1 MKNSTIHRLIL
12 LIAVALWAPAAHALD
27 AGVSYAAFQT
37 PDGKSYLEVNLEI
50 AAGSI
55 MYRHIDSTR
64 MQAAAEVLILVRDGE
79 TIVNYEKY
87 ILQSPQVVFP
97 ESLLDVKRLA
107 VSQGDYT
114 LEVLVTDV
122 NDASNLDQF
131 KSPVTVR
138 FGSQIT
144 LSDVQLLRSFK
155 PDNSDNPFTKNGF
168 FMEPLPFNF
177 YDRNATLLA
186 FYAEVYGA
194 DKSVTDEKYRV
205 RYVIEKELG
214 NDQRT
219 LVAAG
224 SQDKKTLSMDALLVQ
239 MDISNMESGNYSLRV
254 ELRNMNNELLV
265 FRIITFQRS
274 NPYLDFKAS
283 ELTDEVVEKQFVQKL
298 DKDQLKYSLRA
309 ISVLMLGEQST
320 TLMNVLKSGEEK
332 QMRFFL
338 FRHFVEKDP
347 NNPEQAYRDYMAVAD
362 AANVKFRSG
371 FRYGFETDRGRM
383 FLRFGQASDVIHV
396 EDEPGAPP
404 YEIWVYYK
412 FPSTGQNNVK
422 FLFYNPSLAGDDFIL
437 LHSTARGEISNPKW
451 ERELYR
457 RNPTEYTDDNYN
469 DATSVQRNN
478 GRNARA
484 YFEDF

>member
-1 MKNSTIHRLIL
+1 MKNTTINRFSLL
-12 LIAVALWAPAAHALD
+12 LIIACWAQFAQALD
-27 AGVSYAAFQT
+27 AGVSFAAYQT
-37 PDGKSYLEVNLEI
+37 PDGKSYIEVNLEI

-64 MQAAAEVLILVRDGE
+64 MQAGAEVLILVKDGE
-79 TIVNYEKY
+79 TVVNYEKY
-87 ILQSPQVVFP
+87 ILQSPAVTFP

-107 VSQGDYT
+107 VNQGVYT

-122 NDASNLDQF
+122 NDASNIDQF
-131 KSPVTVR
+131 TSPVNVR

-155 PDNSDNPFTKNGF
+155 PDNSESPFTKNGF
-168 FMEPLPFNF
+168 FLEPLPFNF
-177 YDRNATLLA
+177 YDRSANLLA
-186 FYAEVYGA
+186 FYAEVYQA

-214 NDQRT
+214 NGQRN
-219 LVAAG
+219 LIAAG
-224 SQDKKTLSMDALLVQ
+224 SQDKKPVAVDALLVQ
-239 MDISNMESGNYSLRV
+239 MDISTMESGNYSLTV
-254 ELRNMNNELLV
+254 ELRKMNNELLATRTLV
-265 FRIITFQRS
+265 FQRS
-274 NPYLDFKAS
+274 NPSLDFKAS

-320 TLMNVLKSGEEK
+320 TIMNVLKSGDEK

-347 NNPEQAYRDYMAVAD
+347 NNPEQAYREYMAVAD

-383 FLRFGQASDVIHV
+383 FLRFGQASDIVHV

-451 ERELYR
+451 ERELYK

-469 DATSVQRNN
+469 DATSVQRNS

-484 YFEDF
+484 YFEDL

>member
-1 MKNSTIHRLIL
+1 MKNTTINRFSLL
-12 LIAVALWAPAAHALD
+12 LIMACWAQFAQALD
-27 AGVSYAAFQT
+27 AGVSFAAYQT
-37 PDGKSYLEVNLEI
+37 PDGKSYIEVNLEI

-64 MQAAAEVLILVRDGE
+64 MQAGAEVLILVKDGE
-79 TIVNYEKY
+79 TVVNYEKY
-87 ILQSPQVVFP
+87 ILQSPAVTFP

-107 VSQGDYT
+107 VNQGAYT
-114 LEVLVTDV
+114 LEVLVTDI

-131 KSPVTVR
+131 TSPVNVR

-155 PDNSDNPFTKNGF
+155 PDNSDSPFTKNGF
-168 FMEPLPFNF
+168 FLEPLPFNF
-177 YDRNATLLA
+177 YDRSANLLA
-186 FYAEVYGA
+186 FYAEVYQA
-194 DKSVTDEKYRV
+194 DKSVKDGKYKV

-214 NDQRT
+214 NGQRN
-219 LVAAG
+219 LIAAG
-224 SQDKKTLSMDALLVQ
+224 SQDKKAVAVDALLVQ
-239 MDISNMESGNYSLRV
+239 MDISTMESGNYSLTV
-254 ELRNMNNELLV
+254 ELRSMNNELLATRTLV
-265 FRIITFQRS
+265 FQRI
-274 NPYLDFKAS
+274 NPSLDFKVS
-283 ELTDEVVEKQFVQKL
+283 EITDEVVEKQFVQKL

-320 TLMNVLKSGEEK
+320 TIMNVLKSGDEK

-347 NNPEQAYRDYMAVAD
+347 NNPEQAYREYMAVAD

-383 FLRFGQASDVIHV
+383 FLRFGQASDIVHV

-451 ERELYR
+451 ERELYK

-469 DATSVQRNN
+469 DATSVQRNS

-484 YFEDF
+484 YFEDL